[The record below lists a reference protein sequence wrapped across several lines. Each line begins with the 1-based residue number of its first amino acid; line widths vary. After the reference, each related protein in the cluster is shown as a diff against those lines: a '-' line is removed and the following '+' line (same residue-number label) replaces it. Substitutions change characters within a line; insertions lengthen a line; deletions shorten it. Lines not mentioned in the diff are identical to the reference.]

1 MQEKHDK
8 SPLGSSVY
16 VDAGQGIHVVL
27 VSTVQCQKTRFPEK
41 RVTYVFLSY

>member
-1 MQEKHDK
+1 MNAFITGHIPGSHTVQGKHDI

-27 VSTVQCQKTRFPEK
+27 VYSVQCK
-41 RVTYVFLSY
+41 